1 MAWDEWER
9 LKAQAADRQSTRM
22 RLNQAPAQG
31 GPGGGEAPDLVVR
44 QDDLGAVGHDAFVL
58 HGDLVKKVDIAG
70 AGLNSDQAG
79 STHQAAT
86 ALSGSHFTLGDEL
99 MTTLSVWESQVK
111 AVRQAC
117 AHISNHLDFSKKLHA
132 NDDAGV
138 AAVIRSRDGSAMP
151 VSELDKYFE

>member
-1 MAWDEWER
+1 MAWDEWEQ
-9 LKAQAADRQSTRM
+9 LKAQAADGTPAQL
-22 RLNQAPAQG
+22 RLNQLPAE
-31 GPGGGEAPDLVVR
+31 GGGGGKPDLVAR

-70 AGLNSDQAG
+70 AGMNSDHAG

-86 ALSGSHFTLGDEL
+86 ELSGSGFTMGDEL

-117 AHISNHLDFSKKLHA
+117 AHISNHLDYSKKLHA
-132 NDDAGV
+132 NDDARI
-138 AAVIRSRDGSAMP
+138 AAVIAQRDGTELP
-151 VSELDKYFE
+151 VSELEKYFK

>member
-1 MAWDEWER
+1 MAWDEWEQ
-9 LKAQAADRQSTRM
+9 LKAQAADRQSTHTQ
-22 RLNQAPAQG
+22 LNQAPTQG
-31 GPGGGEAPDLVVR
+31 PSTGGKPDLVVR

-70 AGLNSDQAG
+70 AGMNSDHAG
-79 STHQAAT
+79 STHQAAS
-86 ALSGSHFTLGDEL
+86 ALSKSNFTMGDEL

-132 NDDAGV
+132 NDDAEIG
-138 AAVIRSRDGSAMP
+138 AVIMRRDGSEMP
-151 VSELDKYFE
+151 VSELDKYYR